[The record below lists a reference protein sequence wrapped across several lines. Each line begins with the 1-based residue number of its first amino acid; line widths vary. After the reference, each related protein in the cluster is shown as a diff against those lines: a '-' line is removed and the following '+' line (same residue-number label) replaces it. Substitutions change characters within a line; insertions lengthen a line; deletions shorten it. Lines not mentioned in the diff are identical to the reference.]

1 MKNDFKFEA
10 KEVICNGNIA
20 GCARILTEENA
31 STLRAFLKTHFM
43 MAPQDV
49 ILKELEDSGVF
60 DENWIIG
67 RRAGDIDE
75 IINRIVSGLMSYGL
89 RKFAENGGTYK
100 AHRELAEMW
109 INAQIKMMTAKD
121 IITIT
126 ESALI
131 DCATADYWYTY
142 EKQWD

>member
-1 MKNDFKFEA
+1 MKNNFKFEA
-10 KEVICNGNIA
+10 KEVICNGNVG
-20 GCARILTEENA
+20 GCARILTEENM

-43 MAPQDV
+43 MAPQEV

-67 RRAGDIDE
+67 SRAGDIDE
-75 IINRIVSGLMSYGL
+75 IIYRMVSGLVEYGHT
-89 RKFAENGGTYK
+89 KFAEFTGTN
-100 AHRELAEMW
+100 ELTEMW
-109 INAQIKMMTAKD
+109 INAQVKMMTAKD
-121 IITIT
+121 IITIA

-131 DCATADYWYTY
+131 DCATADYWYAY